1 MIIGRVVRPL
11 PDVHRIPHGV
21 DLVDIPLNAQCRHR
35 ACVGLIQQICL
46 DILQRCTLFCI
57 RIAAEIIQHESGG
70 DAFVICLDGV
80 GLITVDGVDYELTE
94 GQSIVMPAK
103 HPHAVKGKERFKMLL
118 VVVF

>member
-57 RIAAEIIQHESGG
+57 RIAAEIIQHIKNS
-70 DAFVICLDGV
+70 
-80 GLITVDGVDYELTE
+80 
-94 GQSIVMPAK
+94 
-103 HPHAVKGKERFKMLL
+103 
-118 VVVF
+118 